1 MSITFENQHRFD
13 WISKQ
18 LEKYP
23 NGLYFDDVESDI
35 ENDITHIYIEKKA
48 NSNNIIHAINSYN
61 EIILEKTLTEI
72 KASKIDNETGD
83 VDSIDIEDA
92 YEIIFDMLYE
102 KFDINYELPST
113 QTIQFEQNFDTKETD
128 DLDIEEEDEEDID
141 IEEIQNEYKDIN
153 NNDDD

>member
-48 NSNNIIHAINSYN
+48 NNNNIIHAINSYN

-113 QTIQFEQNFDTKETD
+113 QTVQFEQNFDTKETD

>member
-48 NSNNIIHAINSYN
+48 NNNNIIHAINSYN

-113 QTIQFEQNFDTKETD
+113 QTVQFEQNFDTKEID
-128 DLDIEEEDEEDID
+128 DLDIEEDEEDID

>member
-18 LEKYP
+18 LEKYS

-113 QTIQFEQNFDTKETD
+113 QTVQFEQNFDTKEID
-128 DLDIEEEDEEDID
+128 DLDIEEDEEDID

>member
-48 NSNNIIHAINSYN
+48 NNNNIIHAINSYN
-61 EIILEKTLTEI
+61 EIVLEKTLTEI
-72 KASKIDNETGD
+72 KSSKIDNETGD

-128 DLDIEEEDEEDID
+128 DLDTEEDEEDID
-141 IEEIQNEYKDIN
+141 IEEIQNEYNDIN